1 MDLIFMC
8 VIIYKYIYDIIWHVT
23 YDIWHMTYDMHRTW
37 MEMSWI
43 LMRPSSGQSLRNLKV
58 SMVAGCVLYSTPL
71 ITRVSWHCE
80 ETFLRIVHMCSEYQP
95 YFQDVQEASAP
106 TKSPLEIDPKVH
118 GRPCSL
124 LPAPANGR
132 NHQGDQSLAWKNTW
146 NREQTSEVTESY
158 SHATRISPL
167 VWRTVK
173 WCIVGHGPVL
183 DSSQ

>member
-1 MDLIFMC
+1 MC
-8 VIIYKYIYDIIWHVT
+8 VIIIHIWH
-23 YDIWHMTYDMHRTW
+23 HMTYDMRRTW

-43 LMRPSSGQSLRNLKV
+43 LTRPGSGQSLRNLKV

-71 ITRVSWHCE
+71 ITRVCWHCE

-118 GRPCSL
+118 RRPCSL

-132 NHQGDQSLAWKNTW
+132 NNQGDQSLAWKNTW
-146 NREQTSEVTESY
+146 NRSKPRKSRR
-158 SHATRISPL
+158 ATRML
-167 VWRTVK
+167 LAFHLL
-173 WCIVGHGPVL
+173 CDVL
-183 DSSQ
+183 WSDV